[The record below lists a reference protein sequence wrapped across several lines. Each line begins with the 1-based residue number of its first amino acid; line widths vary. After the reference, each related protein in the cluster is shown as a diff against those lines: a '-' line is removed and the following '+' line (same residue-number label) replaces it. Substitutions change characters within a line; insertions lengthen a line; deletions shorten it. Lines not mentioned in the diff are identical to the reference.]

1 MWLQWSWEH
10 IPSVYPWLK
19 AALVQIKAF
28 DKGEDM
34 WNDWSIKCTAAWRAS
49 HRHRWLPHLPVVRD
63 VSYCNLFEEVWLRE
77 SVRLKGISWWHHNK
91 SISTRDNKAA
101 PWSTLESSPIHTCPT
116 WATTWCNKISPLLL
130 IQRKARSISRAINA
144 PCWTWHPNY
153 ASVLSSIA
161 LYYLPSDQHK
171 QTCSQF
177 FAAALRMHHLM
188 HFHSSQHFHAA
199 ARPRIRQ
206 AGCIRKCLAAIH
218 ISSVAKCA
226 NSDVNKK
233 RPSS

>member
-1 MWLQWSWEH
+1 MCL
-10 IPSVYPWLK
+10 IV
-19 AALVQIKAF
+19 IF
-28 DKGEDM
+28 
-34 WNDWSIKCTAAWRAS
+34 
-49 HRHRWLPHLPVVRD
+49 
-63 VSYCNLFEEVWLRE
+63 FEEVWLRE

-101 PWSTLESSPIHTCPT
+101 PWSTLESSSIHTCPT

-161 LYYLPSDQHK
+161 LYYFYLPSDEHK

-199 ARPRIRQ
+199 ARP
-206 AGCIRKCLAAIH
+206 
-218 ISSVAKCA
+218 
-226 NSDVNKK
+226 SDKASWLHKEMLGGDSHQQRCKVCKL
-233 RPSS
+233 RCE